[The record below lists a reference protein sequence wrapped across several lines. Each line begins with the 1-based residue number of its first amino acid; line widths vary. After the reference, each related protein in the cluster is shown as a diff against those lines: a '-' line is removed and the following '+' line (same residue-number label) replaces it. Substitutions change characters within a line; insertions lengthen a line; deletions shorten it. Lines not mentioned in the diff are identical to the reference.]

1 MGFRGRCTSRGAGCS
16 CSSPLMSRSMVR
28 WADLSDSDADDVA
41 AAVGAVEAAGGAV
54 GGAVEAAGGA
64 VGGAVEAAGAVV
76 AELQAEIAR
85 LRREN
90 EALRHDIW
98 HMGRTV
104 LLVSQG
110 HERLRA
116 YCNSL
121 LRERG
126 ALRSWLVKEFH
137 GLQAMTGWT
146 AHSV

>member
-1 MGFRGRCTSRGAGCS
+1 ME
-16 CSSPLMSRSMVR
+16 R
-28 WADLSDSDADDVA
+28 WADMSDSDADDVA

-54 GGAVEAAGGA
+54 GG
-64 VGGAVEAAGAVV
+64 GAVEAAGAVV
-76 AELQAEIAR
+76 AELQAEIVR

-116 YCNSL
+116 YCDSL

-137 GLQAMTGWT
+137 ELQEMTGWT

>member
-1 MGFRGRCTSRGAGCS
+1 
-16 CSSPLMSRSMVR
+16 MVR

-54 GGAVEAAGGA
+54 GAVEAAGGGGAVEAAGG
-64 VGGAVEAAGAVV
+64 GGAVEAAGAVV

-85 LRREN
+85 LRLEN
-90 EALRHDIW
+90 ESLRHDIW

-116 YCNSL
+116 YCDSL

-137 GLQAMTGWT
+137 GLQGMTGWT
-146 AHSV
+146 THSV

>member
-1 MGFRGRCTSRGAGCS
+1 MGFRGRCTSKGAGCS
-16 CSSPLMSRSMVR
+16 CSSRWMARSMVR
-28 WADLSDSDADDVA
+28 WADMSDSDTDDMA

-54 GGAVEAAGGA
+54 GAVEAAGG
-64 VGGAVEAAGAVV
+64 GCAVEAAGAVV

-85 LRREN
+85 LRLEN
-90 EALRHDIW
+90 ESLRHDIW

-116 YCNSL
+116 YCDSL